1 MIKKSNKKLKF
12 GIVDG
17 LVLLLAIVCISTI
30 ITRAVVIEDKYQ
42 LISDRT
48 CYITFEMDIN
58 DDISLSVLNNIKVG
72 DSLAV
77 LVKDSNEKVVSK
89 VVIGSVE
96 SDVKCTEDNPNK
108 ALGKIIVKGNL
119 IKNEAFQIE
128 GEEFTI
134 NVGDELTIA
143 TESVI
148 GKIKIVSFE
157 WK

>member
-77 LVKDSNEKVVSK
+77 LVKDNNEEVVSK

>member
-30 ITRAVVIEDKYQ
+30 ITRSLVIEDKYQ
-42 LISDRT
+42 LFSDRA
-48 CYITFEMDIN
+48 CYINFEMDIS

-77 LVKDSNEKVVSK
+77 LVKDNNEEVVSK

-108 ALGKIIVKGNL
+108 ALGKIIAKGNL

>member
-30 ITRAVVIEDKYQ
+30 ITRSLVIEDKYQ
-42 LISDRT
+42 LFSDRA
-48 CYITFEMDIN
+48 CYINFEMDIS
-58 DDISLSVLNNIKVG
+58 DDISLSVANNIKAG
-72 DSLAV
+72 DSLTV

-96 SDVKCTEDNPNK
+96 SDVEYAKGNPNK
-108 ALGKIIVKGNL
+108 VLGKIIAKGNV

-134 NVGDELTIA
+134 NVGDELTIV
-143 TESVI
+143 TESAI

>member
-42 LISDRT
+42 LFSDRA
-48 CYITFEMDIN
+48 CYINFEMDIS

-77 LVKDSNEKVVSK
+77 LVKDNNEEVVSK

-119 IKNEAFQIE
+119 IKNKAFQIE

>member
-1 MIKKSNKKLKF
+1 MINKSNKKLKF

-30 ITRAVVIEDKYQ
+30 ITRSLVIEDKYQ
-42 LISDRT
+42 LFSDRT
-48 CYITFEMDIN
+48 CYINFEMDIS

-77 LVKDSNEKVVSK
+77 LVKDNNEEVVSK

-108 ALGKIIVKGNL
+108 ALGKIIAKGNL
-119 IKNEAFQIE
+119 IKNKAFQIE

-134 NVGDELTIA
+134 NVGDELTIV
-143 TESVI
+143 TESAI